1 MKVKTIFDL
10 SADEA
15 LDFLM
20 QNDRYVTTEMPEYLN
35 FDPVLA
41 FAREHIAD
49 TSIDKCLKDI
59 NPENMSDANYDI
71 MLNKDGRYAVR
82 VLSLSNPFLYYLLAR
97 EICTPE
103 HWAAILDDFKVFG
116 SAPHIQA
123 VGIPVIP
130 ADKENF
136 HKATTILNWWN
147 RFEQMA
153 VKLSLDYRYMFVTDI
168 TNCYGTIELQT
179 VEKALSRKG
188 TASEVDVKTDIVRI
202 LTMLRQ
208 GRNIGLPQGSTLY
221 DIVAEIV
228 LGYADMLLREALER
242 DGITEGYEILR
253 YRDDYKVFANDK
265 DLLERISYT
274 LQHVLEGLNL
284 RLNSAKTRI
293 SDSIITDSIKP
304 DKLAYIYN
312 TPIYNNKKQCDF
324 DGIQKQLLFIL
335 QFGRQY
341 PNCGQMRMLLSKLS
355 SWIEEYIENVA
366 KNRPKVISLEPKT
379 PEEKKEIEE
388 LFASLRKSNDNSNAE
403 SCEEKA
409 EAKPEVEAKPDE
421 EKSTEDKKQQERLGT
436 IIEDIMAM
444 SAIAA
449 QIAAENLNS
458 AHYALKVISQMLS
471 TISDEQV
478 ENGEQA
484 SKDEIVTKV
493 LNRLGSM
500 QNSDYLKIWLQ
511 NLAVKAEY
519 KGDYSFADEKG
530 NRLCH
535 LVSGSDAN
543 LWDNSFLV
551 PEYLEGFKASAVVD
565 ASVLHNDTPVM
576 QFKHRFSYDDSTPDE
591 EDDLAAAGADVDI
604 DEEKCRAEAEY
615 RAGAD
620 VDIDEEDY
628 LAAAGADDIDD
639 IDEEYYGGADD
650 VTKTA
655 PE

>member
-136 HKATTILNWWN
+136 HKATTILNWWS

-265 DLLERISYT
+265 DLLERISYK

-355 SWIEEYIENVA
+355 TWIEEYIENVA
-366 KNRPKVISLEPKT
+366 KNQ
-379 PEEKKEIEE
+379 
-388 LFASLRKSNDNSNAE
+388 KS
-403 SCEEKA
+403 K
-409 EAKPEVEAKPDE
+409 AKPEVEAKPDE

-519 KGDYSFADEKG
+519 KGDYSFADGKG
-530 NRLCH
+530 NGLCH
-535 LVSGSDAN
+535 LVCGADAN
-543 LWDNSFLV
+543 LWNNSFLA
-551 PEYLEGFKASAVVD
+551 PAYLEGFDATAVVD
-565 ASVLHNDTPVM
+565 DAVLHNDTPVM
-576 QFKHRFSYDDSTPDE
+576 QFKHRFSYDADAVDE
-591 EDDLAAAGADVDI
+591 
-604 DEEKCRAEAEY
+604 
-615 RAGAD
+615 
-620 VDIDEEDY
+620 
-628 LAAAGADDIDD
+628 IDD
-639 IDEEYYGGADD
+639 DKDNDKPY
-650 VTKTA
+650 VVMTF
-655 PE
+655 

>member
-103 HWAAILDDFKVFG
+103 HWAAILDDFKVVG

-253 YRDDYKVFANDK
+253 YRDDYKIFANDK
-265 DLLERISYT
+265 DLLERISYK

-355 SWIEEYIENVA
+355 TWIEEYIENVA
-366 KNRPKVISLEPKT
+366 KNRPKVISLELKT
-379 PEEKKEIEE
+379 PEEKKEVEE
-388 LFASLRKSNDNSNAE
+388 FFASLRKSNDNSKAE
-403 SCEEKA
+403 SCEEKSK
-409 EAKPEVEAKPDE
+409 AKPKVEAKPGE
-421 EKSTEDKKQQERLGT
+421 EDAEDKKTQKRLGT

-471 TISDEQV
+471 TISAEQV
-478 ENGEQA
+478 ENGKQA

-519 KGDYSFADEKG
+519 KGDYSFADGKG
-530 NRLCH
+530 NGLCH
-535 LVSGSDAN
+535 LVCGADAN
-543 LWDNSFLV
+543 LWSNSFLA
-551 PEYLEGFKASAVVD
+551 PAYLEGFDATAVVD
-565 ASVLHNDTPVM
+565 DAVLHNDIPVM
-576 QFKHRFSYDDSTPDE
+576 QFKHRFSYDADAVDE
-591 EDDLAAAGADVDI
+591 
-604 DEEKCRAEAEY
+604 
-615 RAGAD
+615 
-620 VDIDEEDY
+620 
-628 LAAAGADDIDD
+628 IDD
-639 IDEEYYGGADD
+639 DKDNDKPY
-650 VTKTA
+650 VVMTF
-655 PE
+655 

>member
-1 MKVKTIFDL
+1 MKVKTIFEL

-312 TPIYNNKKQCDF
+312 TPIYNNKKCCDF

-341 PNCGQMRMLLSKLS
+341 PNCGQLRMLLSKLS
-355 SWIEEYIENVA
+355 QWIEEYIENVA
-366 KNRPKVISLEPKT
+366 KNQ
-379 PEEKKEIEE
+379 
-388 LFASLRKSNDNSNAE
+388 KS
-403 SCEEKA
+403 K
-409 EAKPEVEAKPDE
+409 AKPKVEAKPGE
-421 EKSTEDKKQQERLGT
+421 EDAEDKKTQKRPGT
-436 IIEDIMAM
+436 IIEDIMVM

-458 AHYALKVISQMLS
+458 AHYALKIISQMLS
-471 TISDEQV
+471 TISAEQV
-478 ENGEQA
+478 ENGKQA

-519 KGDYSFADEKG
+519 KGDYSFADGKG
-530 NRLCH
+530 NGLCH
-535 LVSGSDAN
+535 LVCGADAN
-543 LWDNSFLV
+543 LWNNSFLA
-551 PEYLEGFKASAVVD
+551 PAYLEGFDATAVVD
-565 ASVLHNDTPVM
+565 DAVLHNDIPVM
-576 QFKHRFSYDDSTPDE
+576 QFKHRFCYDADAVDE
-591 EDDLAAAGADVDI
+591 I
-604 DEEKCRAEAEY
+604 DEDKDNDKPY
-615 RAGAD
+615 
-620 VDIDEEDY
+620 V
-628 LAAAGADDIDD
+628 
-639 IDEEYYGGADD
+639 
-650 VTKTA
+650 VMTF
-655 PE
+655 

>member
-1 MKVKTIFDL
+1 MNAKNAKKVIEL

-20 QNDRYVTTEMPEYLN
+20 QNDQYVTTEMPEYLN
-35 FDPVLA
+35 FDPVLT

-49 TSIDKCLKDI
+49 TPIDKCVKDVT
-59 NPENMSDANYDI
+59 PEDMAEANYDI

-116 SAPHIQA
+116 STPHIQA

-136 HKATTILNWWN
+136 HKATTILNWWD

-179 VEKALSRKG
+179 VEKALCRKG

-228 LGYADMLLREALER
+228 LGYADILLREALER

-253 YRDDYKVFANDK
+253 YRDDYKVFADNK
-265 DLLERISYT
+265 DLLERISYK

-293 SDSIITDSIKP
+293 SSSIITDSVKR

-312 TPIYNNKKQCDF
+312 TPIYNNKKRCDF

-341 PNCGQMRMLLSKLS
+341 PDCGQMRMLLSKLS
-355 SWIEEYIENVA
+355 TWLEEYIENVA
-366 KNRPKVISLEPKT
+366 KNQ
-379 PEEKKEIEE
+379 
-388 LFASLRKSNDNSNAE
+388 KS
-403 SCEEKA
+403 K
-409 EAKPEVEAKPDE
+409 AKPKVEAKPGE
-421 EKSTEDKKQQERLGT
+421 EDAEDKKTQERLGT

-511 NLAVKAEY
+511 NLAVKADY
-519 KGDYSFADEKG
+519 KGDYSFADGKG
-530 NRLCH
+530 NGLCH
-535 LVSGSDAN
+535 LVCGADAN
-543 LWDNSFLV
+543 LWNNSFLA
-551 PEYLEGFKASAVVD
+551 PAYLEGFDATAVVD
-565 ASVLHNDTPVM
+565 AAVLHNDTPVM
-576 QFKHRFSYDDSTPDE
+576 QFKHRSPYDDSTPDE
-591 EDDLAAAGADVDI
+591 EDDIAACADTPDEEDFTGGAEDI
-604 DEEKCRAEAEY
+604 DEDGPR
-615 RAGAD
+615 
-620 VDIDEEDY
+620 V
-628 LAAAGADDIDD
+628 
-639 IDEEYYGGADD
+639 
-650 VTKTA
+650 VMTF
-655 PE
+655 

>member
-1 MKVKTIFDL
+1 MKVKTIFEL

-242 DGITEGYEILR
+242 DGITESYEILR

-312 TPIYNNKKQCDF
+312 TPIYNKKKQCDF

-355 SWIEEYIENVA
+355 TWIEEYIENVA
-366 KNRPKVISLEPKT
+366 KNQ
-379 PEEKKEIEE
+379 
-388 LFASLRKSNDNSNAE
+388 KS
-403 SCEEKA
+403 K
-409 EAKPEVEAKPDE
+409 AKPKVEAKPGE
-421 EKSTEDKKQQERLGT
+421 EDAEDKKTQKRPGT

-519 KGDYSFADEKG
+519 KGDYSFADGKG
-530 NRLCH
+530 NGLCH
-535 LVSGSDAN
+535 LVCGADAN
-543 LWDNSFLV
+543 LWNNSFLA
-551 PEYLEGFKASAVVD
+551 PAYLEGFDATAVVD
-565 ASVLHNDTPVM
+565 DAVLHNDTPVM
-576 QFKHRFSYDDSTPDE
+576 QFKHRFSYDADAVDE
-591 EDDLAAAGADVDI
+591 
-604 DEEKCRAEAEY
+604 
-615 RAGAD
+615 
-620 VDIDEEDY
+620 
-628 LAAAGADDIDD
+628 IDD
-639 IDEEYYGGADD
+639 DKDNDKPY
-650 VTKTA
+650 VVMTF
-655 PE
+655 

>member
-1 MKVKTIFDL
+1 MNAKNAKKVIEL

-20 QNDRYVTTEMPEYLN
+20 QNDQYVTTEMPEYLD
-35 FDPVLA
+35 FDPVLT

-49 TSIDKCLKDI
+49 TPIDKCVKDVT
-59 NPENMSDANYDI
+59 PEDMAEANYDI
-71 MLNKDGRYAVR
+71 MLNKDGKYAVR
-82 VLSLSNPFLYYLLAR
+82 VLSLSNPFLYYMLAR

-116 SAPHIQA
+116 STPHIH
-123 VGIPVIP
+123 VVSIPVIQ
-130 ADKENF
+130 AENESF
-136 HKATTILNWWN
+136 HKATTILNWWDK
-147 RFEQMA
+147 FEQASIRM
-153 VKLSLDYRYMFVTDI
+153 SLDYRYMFATDI
-168 TNCYGTIELQT
+168 TNCYGCIELRT
-179 VEKALSRKG
+179 VEKALCRKG
-188 TASEVDVKTDIVRI
+188 TASEAEVKTDIVRI

-208 GRNIGLPQGSTLY
+208 GRNIGLPQGSALY
-221 DIVAEIV
+221 DIIAEIV
-228 LGYADMLLREALER
+228 LGYADMLLHEALVR
-242 DGITEGYEILR
+242 KGITEGYEILR
-253 YRDDYKVFANDK
+253 YRDDYRIFANNK
-265 DLLERISYT
+265 DLLENISYT

-284 RLNSAKTRI
+284 RLNSVKTRI

-312 TPIYNNKKQCDF
+312 TPIYNNKKRCDF

-355 SWIEEYIENVA
+355 AWLEEYIENVA
-366 KNRPKVISLEPKT
+366 KNQ
-379 PEEKKEIEE
+379 
-388 LFASLRKSNDNSNAE
+388 KS
-403 SCEEKA
+403 K
-409 EAKPEVEAKPDE
+409 AKPKVEAKPVE
-421 EKSTEDKKQQERLGT
+421 EDAEDKKTQKRPGT

-458 AHYALKVISQMLS
+458 ANYALKVISQMLS
-471 TISDEQV
+471 TISDKQV
-478 ENGEQA
+478 ANGEQA
-484 SKDEIVTKV
+484 PKDEIVTKV
-493 LNRLGSM
+493 LKRLGSM

-511 NLAVKAEY
+511 NLAVKADY
-519 KGDYSFADEKG
+519 KGDFSFADEKG
-530 NRLCH
+530 NGLCH
-535 LVSGSDAN
+535 LVCGSDAN
-543 LWDNSFLV
+543 LWDNRFLV
-551 PEYLEGFKASAVVD
+551 PEYLEGFSAAAVVD

-576 QFKHRFSYDDSTPDE
+576 QFKHRFCYDDSTPDE

>member
-1 MKVKTIFDL
+1 MKVKTIFEL

-20 QNDRYVTTEMPEYLN
+20 QNDQYVTTEMPEYLD
-35 FDPVLA
+35 FDPVLT

-49 TSIDKCLKDI
+49 TPIDKCVKDVT
-59 NPENMSDANYDI
+59 PEDMAEANYDI
-71 MLNKDGRYAVR
+71 MLNKDGKYAVR
-82 VLSLSNPFLYYLLAR
+82 VLSLSNPFLYYMLAR

-130 ADKENF
+130 ADNEDF
-136 HKATTILNWWN
+136 HKATTILNWWSG
-147 RFEQMA
+147 FEQMA
-153 VKLSLDYRYMFVTDI
+153 VKLSLDYRYMFATDI
-168 TNCYGTIELQT
+168 TNCYGSIELRT

-188 TASEVDVKTDIVRI
+188 TASEAEVKTDIVRI

-265 DLLERISYT
+265 DLLERISYK

-312 TPIYNNKKQCDF
+312 TPIYNNKKCCDF

-341 PNCGQMRMLLSKLS
+341 PDCGQMRMLLSKLS
-355 SWIEEYIENVA
+355 AWLEVYIE
-366 KNRPKVISLEPKT
+366 KMKRRS
-379 PEEKKEIEE
+379 
-388 LFASLRKSNDNSNAE
+388 
-403 SCEEKA
+403 KA
-409 EAKPEVEAKPDE
+409 DA
-421 EKSTEDKKQQERLGT
+421 EKSAEDKKQQERLDT

-444 SAIAA
+444 SAVAA

-458 AHYALKVISQMLS
+458 AHYALKVISQMVS

-519 KGDYSFADEKG
+519 KGDYSFADGKG
-530 NRLCH
+530 NGLCH
-535 LVSGSDAN
+535 LVCGADAN
-543 LWDNSFLV
+543 LWNNSFLA
-551 PEYLEGFKASAVVD
+551 PAYLEGFDATAIVD
-565 ASVLHNDTPVM
+565 AAVLHNDTPVM
-576 QFKHRFSYDDSTPDE
+576 QFKHRSPYDDSTPDE
-591 EDDLAAAGADVDI
+591 EDDIAACADTPDEEDFTGGAEDI
-604 DEEKCRAEAEY
+604 DEDGPR
-615 RAGAD
+615 
-620 VDIDEEDY
+620 V
-628 LAAAGADDIDD
+628 
-639 IDEEYYGGADD
+639 
-650 VTKTA
+650 VMTF
-655 PE
+655 

>member
-59 NPENMSDANYDI
+59 NPEIMSDANYDI

-103 HWAAILDDFKVFG
+103 HWAAILDDLKVFG

-355 SWIEEYIENVA
+355 TWIEEYIENVA
-366 KNRPKVISLEPKT
+366 KNQ
-379 PEEKKEIEE
+379 
-388 LFASLRKSNDNSNAE
+388 KS
-403 SCEEKA
+403 K
-409 EAKPEVEAKPDE
+409 AKPKVEAKPGKEDA
-421 EKSTEDKKQQERLGT
+421 EDKKTQKRPGT

-519 KGDYSFADEKG
+519 KGDYSFADGKG
-530 NRLCH
+530 NGLCH
-535 LVSGSDAN
+535 LVCGADAN
-543 LWDNSFLV
+543 LWNNSFLA
-551 PEYLEGFKASAVVD
+551 PAYLEGFDATAVVD
-565 ASVLHNDTPVM
+565 DAVLHNDTPVM
-576 QFKHRFSYDDSTPDE
+576 QFKHRFSYDADAVDE
-591 EDDLAAAGADVDI
+591 
-604 DEEKCRAEAEY
+604 
-615 RAGAD
+615 
-620 VDIDEEDY
+620 
-628 LAAAGADDIDD
+628 IDD
-639 IDEEYYGGADD
+639 DKDNDKPY
-650 VTKTA
+650 VVMTF
-655 PE
+655 

>member
-366 KNRPKVISLEPKT
+366 KNQ
-379 PEEKKEIEE
+379 
-388 LFASLRKSNDNSNAE
+388 KS
-403 SCEEKA
+403 K
-409 EAKPEVEAKPDE
+409 AKPKVEAKPGE
-421 EKSTEDKKQQERLGT
+421 EDAEDKKTQKRPGT

-478 ENGEQA
+478 ANGEQA

-493 LNRLGSM
+493 LRRLSSM
-500 QNSDYLKIWLQ
+500 ENSDYLKIWLQ

-519 KGDYSFADEKG
+519 KGDFSFADEKG
-530 NRLCH
+530 NGLCH
-535 LVSGSDAN
+535 LVCGSDAN
-543 LWDNSFLV
+543 LWNNSFLE
-551 PEYLEGFKASAVVD
+551 PEYLEGFSAAAVVD
-565 ASVLHNDTPVM
+565 ASVLHNDAPVM
-576 QFKHRFSYDDSTPDE
+576 QFKHRFSYDADTPDE
-591 EDDLAAAGADVDI
+591 EYDIAACADTP

>member
-59 NPENMSDANYDI
+59 NPENISDANYDI

-136 HKATTILNWWN
+136 HKATTILNWWS

-242 DGITEGYEILR
+242 DDITEGYEILR
-253 YRDDYKVFANDK
+253 YRDDYKIFANDK
-265 DLLERISYT
+265 DLLERISYK

-355 SWIEEYIENVA
+355 TWIEEYIENVA

-388 LFASLRKSNDNSNAE
+388 LFASLGKSNDNSNAE
-403 SCEEKA
+403 ACEEKA
-409 EAKPEVEAKPDE
+409 EAKPKVEAKPGE
-421 EKSTEDKKQQERLGT
+421 EDAEDKKTQKRLGT

-458 AHYALKVISQMLS
+458 AHYALKIISQMLS
-471 TISDEQV
+471 TISTEQV
-478 ENGEQA
+478 ENGKQA

-519 KGDYSFADEKG
+519 KGDYSFADGKG
-530 NRLCH
+530 NGLCH
-535 LVSGSDAN
+535 LVCGADAN
-543 LWDNSFLV
+543 LWNNSFLA
-551 PEYLEGFKASAVVD
+551 PAYLEGFDATAVVD
-565 ASVLHNDTPVM
+565 AAVLHNDTHVM
-576 QFKHRFSYDDSTPDE
+576 QFKHRFSYDADAVDE
-591 EDDLAAAGADVDI
+591 
-604 DEEKCRAEAEY
+604 
-615 RAGAD
+615 
-620 VDIDEEDY
+620 
-628 LAAAGADDIDD
+628 IDD
-639 IDEEYYGGADD
+639 DKDNDKPY
-650 VTKTA
+650 VVMTF
-655 PE
+655 

>member
-153 VKLSLDYRYMFVTDI
+153 VKLSLDYRYMFATDI

-188 TASEVDVKTDIVRI
+188 TASEVDVKTDIMRI

-228 LGYADMLLREALER
+228 LGYADMLLHEELER

-253 YRDDYKVFANDK
+253 YRDDYKVFADNK
-265 DLLERISYT
+265 DLLERISYK

-312 TPIYNNKKQCDF
+312 TPVYNNKKCCDF

-341 PNCGQMRMLLSKLS
+341 PDCGQMRMLLSKLS
-355 SWIEEYIENVA
+355 TWLEEYIENVA
-366 KNRPKVISLEPKT
+366 KNRPEVISLEPKT

-388 LFASLRKSNDNSNAE
+388 LFASLGKSNDNSNAK

-421 EKSTEDKKQQERLGT
+421 EKSTEDKKRQARHGT
-436 IIEDIMAM
+436 IREDIMAM

-449 QIAAENLNS
+449 QIAAENLTG

-478 ENGEQA
+478 EKGEQA

-576 QFKHRFSYDDSTPDE
+576 QFKHRFSYDADAVDE
-591 EDDLAAAGADVDI
+591 
-604 DEEKCRAEAEY
+604 
-615 RAGAD
+615 
-620 VDIDEEDY
+620 
-628 LAAAGADDIDD
+628 IDD
-639 IDEEYYGGADD
+639 DKDNDKPY
-650 VTKTA
+650 VVMTF
-655 PE
+655 

>member
-1 MKVKTIFDL
+1 MNDKKTKTIFEL

-20 QNDRYVTTEMPEYLN
+20 QNDQYVTTEMPEYLD
-35 FDPVLA
+35 FDPVLT

-49 TSIDKCLKDI
+49 TPIDKCVKDVT
-59 NPENMSDANYDI
+59 PEDMAEANYDI
-71 MLNKDGRYAVR
+71 MLNKDGKYAVR

-116 SAPHIQA
+116 STPHIH
-123 VGIPVIP
+123 VVSIPVIQ
-130 ADKENF
+130 AENESF
-136 HKATTILNWWN
+136 HKATTILNWWDK
-147 RFEQMA
+147 FEQASIRM
-153 VKLSLDYRYMFVTDI
+153 SLDYRYMFATDI
-168 TNCYGTIELQT
+168 TNCYGCIELRT
-179 VEKALSRKG
+179 VEKALCRKG
-188 TASEVDVKTDIVRI
+188 TASEAEVKTDIVRI

-221 DIVAEIV
+221 DIIAEIV
-228 LGYADMLLREALER
+228 LGYADMLLHEALVR
-242 DGITEGYEILR
+242 KGITEGYEILR
-253 YRDDYKVFANDK
+253 YRDDYRIFANNK
-265 DLLERISYT
+265 DLLENISYT
-274 LQHVLEGLNL
+274 LQHVLESLNL

-293 SDSIITDSIKP
+293 SSSIITDSVKR

-312 TPIYNNKKQCDF
+312 TPIYNNKKCCDF

-355 SWIEEYIENVA
+355 TWLEKHIE
-366 KNRPKVISLEPKT
+366 KMKRRS
-379 PEEKKEIEE
+379 
-388 LFASLRKSNDNSNAE
+388 
-403 SCEEKA
+403 KA
-409 EAKPEVEAKPDE
+409 DA
-421 EKSTEDKKQQERLGT
+421 EKSAEDKKQQERLGT

-493 LNRLGSM
+493 LNSLGSM

-519 KGDYSFADEKG
+519 KGDYSFADGKG
-530 NRLCH
+530 NGLCH
-535 LVSGSDAN
+535 LVCGADAN
-543 LWDNSFLV
+543 LWNNSFLA
-551 PEYLEGFKASAVVD
+551 PAYLEGFKASAVVD

-576 QFKHRFSYDDSTPDE
+576 QFKHRFSYDADADAVDE
-591 EDDLAAAGADVDI
+591 
-604 DEEKCRAEAEY
+604 
-615 RAGAD
+615 
-620 VDIDEEDY
+620 
-628 LAAAGADDIDD
+628 IDD
-639 IDEEYYGGADD
+639 DKDNDKPY
-650 VTKTA
+650 VVMTF
-655 PE
+655 

>member
-1 MKVKTIFDL
+1 MKVKTIFEL

-20 QNDRYVTTEMPEYLN
+20 QNDQYVTTEMPEYLD
-35 FDPVLA
+35 FDPVLT

-49 TSIDKCLKDI
+49 TPIDKCVKDVT
-59 NPENMSDANYDI
+59 PEDMAEANYDI

-341 PNCGQMRMLLSKLS
+341 PDCGQMRMLLSKLS
-355 SWIEEYIENVA
+355 AWLEEYIENVA
-366 KNRPKVISLEPKT
+366 KNQKSKAKPKV
-379 PEEKKEIEE
+379 
-388 LFASLRKSNDNSNAE
+388 
-403 SCEEKA
+403 

-511 NLAVKAEY
+511 NLAVKADY
-519 KGDYSFADEKG
+519 KGDFSFADEKG
-530 NRLCH
+530 NGLCH
-535 LVSGSDAN
+535 LVCGSDAN
-543 LWDNSFLV
+543 LWDNRFLV
-551 PEYLEGFKASAVVD
+551 PEYLEGFSAAAVVD

-591 EDDLAAAGADVDI
+591 EDDLAAAGAD
-604 DEEKCRAEAEY
+604 
-615 RAGAD
+615 
-620 VDIDEEDY
+620 
-628 LAAAGADDIDD
+628 DIDD

>member
-10 SADEA
+10 SADEV

-253 YRDDYKVFANDK
+253 YRDDYKIFANDK
-265 DLLERISYT
+265 DLLERISYK

-355 SWIEEYIENVA
+355 AWIEKHIEKVA
-366 KNRPKVISLEPKT
+366 KNRPEIVSKPLT
-379 PEEKKEIEE
+379 PEEEKE
-388 LFASLRKSNDNSNAE
+388 FFDSLEKSGWNFDAVIPEHKSE
-403 SCEEKA
+403 T
-409 EAKPEVEAKPDE
+409 KPEVEAKADE
-421 EKSTEDKKQQERLGT
+421 EMSAEDKKKKERLGT

-478 ENGEQA
+478 ANGEQA

-493 LNRLGSM
+493 LRRLSSM
-500 QNSDYLKIWLQ
+500 ENSDYLKIWLQ

-519 KGDYSFADEKG
+519 KGDFSFADEKG
-530 NRLCH
+530 NGLCH
-535 LVSGSDAN
+535 LVCGSDAN
-543 LWDNSFLV
+543 LWNNSFLE
-551 PEYLEGFKASAVVD
+551 PEYLEGFSAAAVVD
-565 ASVLHNDTPVM
+565 ASVLHNDAPVM
-576 QFKHRFSYDDSTPDE
+576 QFKHRFSYDADTPDE
-591 EDDLAAAGADVDI
+591 EYDIAACADTP

>member
-103 HWAAILDDFKVFG
+103 HWAAILDDFKVVG

-253 YRDDYKVFANDK
+253 YRDDYKIFANDK
-265 DLLERISYT
+265 DLLERISYK

-355 SWIEEYIENVA
+355 TWIEEYIENVA
-366 KNRPKVISLEPKT
+366 KNQ
-379 PEEKKEIEE
+379 
-388 LFASLRKSNDNSNAE
+388 KS
-403 SCEEKA
+403 K
-409 EAKPEVEAKPDE
+409 AKPKVEAKPGE
-421 EKSTEDKKQQERLGT
+421 EDAEDKKTQKRPGT

-519 KGDYSFADEKG
+519 KGDYSFADGKG
-530 NRLCH
+530 NGLCH
-535 LVSGSDAN
+535 LVCGADAN
-543 LWDNSFLV
+543 LWNNSFLA
-551 PEYLEGFKASAVVD
+551 PAYLEGFDATAVVD
-565 ASVLHNDTPVM
+565 DAVLHNDTPVM
-576 QFKHRFSYDDSTPDE
+576 QFKHRFSYDADAVDE
-591 EDDLAAAGADVDI
+591 
-604 DEEKCRAEAEY
+604 
-615 RAGAD
+615 
-620 VDIDEEDY
+620 
-628 LAAAGADDIDD
+628 IDD
-639 IDEEYYGGADD
+639 DKDNDKPY
-650 VTKTA
+650 VVMTF
-655 PE
+655 

>member
-136 HKATTILNWWN
+136 HKATTILNWWS

-519 KGDYSFADEKG
+519 KGDYSFADGKG
-530 NRLCH
+530 NGLCH
-535 LVSGSDAN
+535 LVCGADAN
-543 LWDNSFLV
+543 LWNNSFLT
-551 PEYLEGFKASAVVD
+551 PAYLEGFDATAVVD
-565 ASVLHNDTPVM
+565 DAVLHNDTPVM
-576 QFKHRFSYDDSTPDE
+576 QFKHRFSYDADAVDE
-591 EDDLAAAGADVDI
+591 I
-604 DEEKCRAEAEY
+604 DEEY
-615 RAGAD
+615 YG
-620 VDIDEEDY
+620 
-628 LAAAGADDIDD
+628 GADDIDD
-639 IDEEYYGGADD
+639 IDEEYCGGADD
-650 VTKTA
+650 IDEDA

>member
-1 MKVKTIFDL
+1 MKVKTIFEL

-20 QNDRYVTTEMPEYLN
+20 QNDQYVTTEMPEYLD
-35 FDPVLA
+35 FDPVLT

-49 TSIDKCLKDI
+49 TPIDKCVKDVT
-59 NPENMSDANYDI
+59 PEDMAEANYDI

-82 VLSLSNPFLYYLLAR
+82 VLSLSNPFLYYMLAR

-130 ADKENF
+130 ADKEDF
-136 HKATTILNWWN
+136 HKATTILNWWD

-188 TASEVDVKTDIVRI
+188 TASEAEVKTDIVRI

-265 DLLERISYT
+265 DLLERISYK

-355 SWIEEYIENVA
+355 TWIEEYIKNVA
-366 KNRPKVISLEPKT
+366 KNQ
-379 PEEKKEIEE
+379 
-388 LFASLRKSNDNSNAE
+388 KS
-403 SCEEKA
+403 K
-409 EAKPEVEAKPDE
+409 AKPKVEAKPGE
-421 EKSTEDKKQQERLGT
+421 EDAEDKKTQERLGT

-511 NLAVKAEY
+511 NLAVKADY
-519 KGDYSFADEKG
+519 KGDYSFADGKG
-530 NRLCH
+530 NGLCH
-535 LVSGSDAN
+535 LVCGADAN
-543 LWDNSFLV
+543 LWNNSFLA
-551 PEYLEGFKASAVVD
+551 PAYLEGFDATAVVD
-565 ASVLHNDTPVM
+565 DAVLHNDTPVM
-576 QFKHRFSYDDSTPDE
+576 QFKHRSPYDDSTPDE
-591 EDDLAAAGADVDI
+591 EDDIAACADTPDEEDGIATCADTPDEEDDIAAYADTPDEEDFTGGAEDI
-604 DEEKCRAEAEY
+604 DE
-615 RAGAD
+615 
-620 VDIDEEDY
+620 
-628 LAAAGADDIDD
+628 DDPRVIM
-639 IDEEYYGGADD
+639 
-650 VTKTA
+650 TF
-655 PE
+655 

>member
-136 HKATTILNWWN
+136 HKATTILNWWS

-153 VKLSLDYRYMFVTDI
+153 VKLSLDYRYMFITDI

-188 TASEVDVKTDIVRI
+188 TASKVDVKTDIVRI

-242 DGITEGYEILR
+242 DGITEGYEIMR
-253 YRDDYKVFANDK
+253 YRDDYKVFADDK
-265 DLLERISYT
+265 DLLERISYK

-312 TPIYNNKKQCDF
+312 TPIYNNKKCCDF

-355 SWIEEYIENVA
+355 TWIEEYIENVA
-366 KNRPKVISLEPKT
+366 KNQ
-379 PEEKKEIEE
+379 
-388 LFASLRKSNDNSNAE
+388 KS
-403 SCEEKA
+403 K
-409 EAKPEVEAKPDE
+409 AKPGE
-421 EKSTEDKKQQERLGT
+421 EDAEDKKTQERLGT

-458 AHYALKVISQMLS
+458 AHYALKIISQMLS
-471 TISDEQV
+471 TISAEQV
-478 ENGEQA
+478 ENGKQA

-519 KGDYSFADEKG
+519 KGDYSFADGKG
-530 NRLCH
+530 NGLCH
-535 LVSGSDAN
+535 LVCGADAN
-543 LWDNSFLV
+543 LWNNSFLA
-551 PEYLEGFKASAVVD
+551 PAYLEGFDATAVVD
-565 ASVLHNDTPVM
+565 DAVLHNDTTVM
-576 QFKHRFSYDDSTPDE
+576 QFKHRFSYNADAVDE
-591 EDDLAAAGADVDI
+591 I
-604 DEEKCRAEAEY
+604 DEDKDNDKPY
-615 RAGAD
+615 
-620 VDIDEEDY
+620 V
-628 LAAAGADDIDD
+628 
-639 IDEEYYGGADD
+639 
-650 VTKTA
+650 VMTF
-655 PE
+655 

>member
-228 LGYADMLLREALER
+228 LGYADMLLHEALER

-265 DLLERISYT
+265 DLLERISYK

-341 PNCGQMRMLLSKLS
+341 PDCGQMRMLLSKLS
-355 SWIEEYIENVA
+355 TWIEEYIENVA
-366 KNRPKVISLEPKT
+366 KNQ
-379 PEEKKEIEE
+379 
-388 LFASLRKSNDNSNAE
+388 KS
-403 SCEEKA
+403 K
-409 EAKPEVEAKPDE
+409 AKPKVEAKPGE
-421 EKSTEDKKQQERLGT
+421 EDAEDKKTQKRPGT

-519 KGDYSFADEKG
+519 KGDYSFADGKG
-530 NRLCH
+530 NGLCH
-535 LVSGSDAN
+535 LVCGADAN
-543 LWDNSFLV
+543 LWNNSFLA
-551 PEYLEGFKASAVVD
+551 PAYLEGFDATAVVD
-565 ASVLHNDTPVM
+565 DAVLHNDTPVM
-576 QFKHRFSYDDSTPDE
+576 QFKHRFSYDADAVDE
-591 EDDLAAAGADVDI
+591 
-604 DEEKCRAEAEY
+604 
-615 RAGAD
+615 
-620 VDIDEEDY
+620 
-628 LAAAGADDIDD
+628 IDD
-639 IDEEYYGGADD
+639 DKDNDKPY
-650 VTKTA
+650 VVMTF
-655 PE
+655 

>member
-1 MKVKTIFDL
+1 MKVKTIFEL

-20 QNDRYVTTEMPEYLN
+20 QNDQYVTTEMPEYLD
-35 FDPVLA
+35 FDPVLT

-49 TSIDKCLKDI
+49 TPIDKCVKDVT
-59 NPENMSDANYDI
+59 PEDMAEANYDI
-71 MLNKDGRYAVR
+71 MLNKDGKYAVR

-130 ADKENF
+130 ADKEDF
-136 HKATTILNWWN
+136 HKATTILNWWD

-179 VEKALSRKG
+179 VEKALCRKG

-228 LGYADMLLREALER
+228 LGYADMLLREALDR

-265 DLLERISYT
+265 DLLERISYK

-312 TPIYNNKKQCDF
+312 TPIYNNKKCCDF

-341 PNCGQMRMLLSKLS
+341 PDCGRIRTLLSDLS
-355 SWIEEYIENVA
+355 KWLEKHIE
-366 KNRPKVISLEPKT
+366 KMKRRS
-379 PEEKKEIEE
+379 
-388 LFASLRKSNDNSNAE
+388 
-403 SCEEKA
+403 KA
-409 EAKPEVEAKPDE
+409 DA
-421 EKSTEDKKQQERLGT
+421 EKSAEDKKQQERLGT

-519 KGDYSFADEKG
+519 KGDYSFADGKG
-530 NRLCH
+530 NGLCH
-535 LVSGSDAN
+535 LVCGADAN
-543 LWDNSFLV
+543 LWNNSFLA
-551 PEYLEGFKASAVVD
+551 PAYLEGFDATAVVD
-565 ASVLHNDTPVM
+565 DAVLHNDTPVM
-576 QFKHRFSYDDSTPDE
+576 QFKHRFSYDADAVDE
-591 EDDLAAAGADVDI
+591 I
-604 DEEKCRAEAEY
+604 DEEYC
-615 RAGAD
+615 G
-620 VDIDEEDY
+620 
-628 LAAAGADDIDD
+628 GADDID
-639 IDEEYYGGADD
+639 EMYYGGADD
-650 VTKTA
+650 IDEDA

>member
-20 QNDRYVTTEMPEYLN
+20 QNDQYVTTEMPEYLDFN
-35 FDPVLA
+35 PVLA

-49 TSIDKCLKDI
+49 TPIDKCVKDVT
-59 NPENMSDANYDI
+59 PEDMAEANYDI
-71 MLNKDGRYAVR
+71 MLNKDGKYAVR

-103 HWAAILDDFKVFG
+103 HWAAIHDDFKVFG

-130 ADKENF
+130 ADKEDF
-136 HKATTILNWWN
+136 HKATTILNWWS

-168 TNCYGTIELQT
+168 TNCYGSIELRT
-179 VEKALSRKG
+179 VEKALCRKG
-188 TASEVDVKTDIVRI
+188 TASEVEVKTDVVRI

-221 DIVAEIV
+221 DIIAEIV
-228 LGYADMLLREALER
+228 LGYADMLLREELER
-242 DGITEGYEILR
+242 KGITEGYEILR
-253 YRDDYKVFANDK
+253 YRDDYRIFANNK
-265 DLLERISYT
+265 DLLENISYT
-274 LQHVLEGLNL
+274 LQHVLESLNL

-293 SDSIITDSIKP
+293 SSSIITDSVKR

-312 TPIYNNKKQCDF
+312 TPIYNNKKRCDF

-341 PNCGQMRMLLSKLS
+341 PDCGRIRTLLSDLS
-355 SWIEEYIENVA
+355 KWLEKHIEKVA
-366 KNRPKVISLEPKT
+366 KNRPEVVSRPITK
-379 PEEKKEIEE
+379 EELEE
-388 LFASLRKSNDNSNAE
+388 LFAELGKSNGNSSAE
-403 SCEEKA
+403 SSVQKA
-409 EAKPEVEAKPDE
+409 EAKPAEAKDA
-421 EKSTEDKKQQERLGT
+421 EDKKRQARHGT
-436 IIEDIMAM
+436 IREDIMAM

-519 KGDYSFADEKG
+519 KGDYSFADGKG
-530 NRLCH
+530 NGLCH
-535 LVSGSDAN
+535 LVCGADAN
-543 LWDNSFLV
+543 LWNNSFLA
-551 PEYLEGFKASAVVD
+551 PAYLEGFKASAVVD

-576 QFKHRFSYDDSTPDE
+576 QFKHRFSYDADAVDE
-591 EDDLAAAGADVDI
+591 
-604 DEEKCRAEAEY
+604 
-615 RAGAD
+615 
-620 VDIDEEDY
+620 
-628 LAAAGADDIDD
+628 IDD
-639 IDEEYYGGADD
+639 DKDNDKPY
-650 VTKTA
+650 VVMTF
-655 PE
+655 

>member
-136 HKATTILNWWN
+136 HKATTILNWWS

-179 VEKALSRKG
+179 VEKALSRNG
-188 TASEVDVKTDIVRI
+188 TASEADVKTDIVRI

-312 TPIYNNKKQCDF
+312 TPIYNNKKCCDF

-355 SWIEEYIENVA
+355 TWIEEYIENVA
-366 KNRPKVISLEPKT
+366 KNQ
-379 PEEKKEIEE
+379 
-388 LFASLRKSNDNSNAE
+388 KS
-403 SCEEKA
+403 K
-409 EAKPEVEAKPDE
+409 AKPKVEAKPGE
-421 EKSTEDKKQQERLGT
+421 EDAEDKKTQKRPGT

-519 KGDYSFADEKG
+519 KGDYSFADGKG
-530 NRLCH
+530 NGLCH
-535 LVSGSDAN
+535 LVCGADAN
-543 LWDNSFLV
+543 LWSNSFLA
-551 PEYLEGFKASAVVD
+551 PAYLEGFDATAVVD
-565 ASVLHNDTPVM
+565 DAVLHNDIPVM
-576 QFKHRFSYDDSTPDE
+576 QFKHRFSYDADAVDE
-591 EDDLAAAGADVDI
+591 I
-604 DEEKCRAEAEY
+604 DEDKDNDKPY
-615 RAGAD
+615 
-620 VDIDEEDY
+620 V
-628 LAAAGADDIDD
+628 
-639 IDEEYYGGADD
+639 
-650 VTKTA
+650 VMTF
-655 PE
+655 

>member
-1 MKVKTIFDL
+1 MNAKNAKKVIEL

-20 QNDRYVTTEMPEYLN
+20 QNDQYVTTEMPEYLN
-35 FDPVLA
+35 FDPVLT

-49 TSIDKCLKDI
+49 TPIDKCVKDVT
-59 NPENMSDANYDI
+59 PEDMAEANYDI

-116 SAPHIQA
+116 STPHIQA

-130 ADKENF
+130 ADKEDF

-153 VKLSLDYRYMFVTDI
+153 VKLSLDYRYMFATDI

-253 YRDDYKVFANDK
+253 YRDDYRIFANNK
-265 DLLERISYT
+265 DLLENISYT
-274 LQHVLEGLNL
+274 LQHVLESLNL

-312 TPIYNNKKQCDF
+312 TPIYNNKKCCDF

-341 PNCGQMRMLLSKLS
+341 PDCGQMRMLLSKLS
-355 SWIEEYIENVA
+355 TWLEEYIE
-366 KNRPKVISLEPKT
+366 KMKRRS
-379 PEEKKEIEE
+379 
-388 LFASLRKSNDNSNAE
+388 
-403 SCEEKA
+403 KA
-409 EAKPEVEAKPDE
+409 DA
-421 EKSTEDKKQQERLGT
+421 EKSAEDKKQQERLGT

-519 KGDYSFADEKG
+519 KGDYSFADGKG
-530 NRLCH
+530 NGLCH
-535 LVSGSDAN
+535 LVCGADAN
-543 LWDNSFLV
+543 LWNNSFLA
-551 PEYLEGFKASAVVD
+551 PAYLEGFDATAIVD
-565 ASVLHNDTPVM
+565 AAVLHNDTPVM
-576 QFKHRFSYDDSTPDE
+576 QFKHRSPYDDSTPDE
-591 EDDLAAAGADVDI
+591 EDDIAACADTPDEEDFTGGAEDI
-604 DEEKCRAEAEY
+604 DEDGPR
-615 RAGAD
+615 
-620 VDIDEEDY
+620 V
-628 LAAAGADDIDD
+628 
-639 IDEEYYGGADD
+639 
-650 VTKTA
+650 VMTF
-655 PE
+655 

>member
-1 MKVKTIFDL
+1 MKVKTIFEL

-49 TSIDKCLKDI
+49 TSIDKCMKDI

-116 SAPHIQA
+116 STPHIH
-123 VGIPVIP
+123 VVSIPVIQ
-130 ADKENF
+130 AENESF
-136 HKATTILNWWN
+136 HKATTILNWWDK
-147 RFEQMA
+147 FEQASIRM
-153 VKLSLDYRYMFVTDI
+153 SLDYRYMFATDI
-168 TNCYGTIELQT
+168 TNCYGCIELRT
-179 VEKALSRKG
+179 VEKALCRKG
-188 TASEVDVKTDIVRI
+188 TASEAEVKTDIVRI

-228 LGYADMLLREALER
+228 LGYADMLLHEALVR
-242 DGITEGYEILR
+242 KGITEGYEILR
-253 YRDDYKVFANDK
+253 YRDDYRIFANNK
-265 DLLERISYT
+265 DLLENISYT
-274 LQHVLEGLNL
+274 LQHVLESLNL

-293 SDSIITDSIKP
+293 SSSIITDSVKR

-312 TPIYNNKKQCDF
+312 TPIYNNKKRCDF
-324 DGIQKQLLFIL
+324 NGIQKQLLFIL

-341 PNCGQMRMLLSKLS
+341 PDCGQMRMLLSKLS
-355 SWIEEYIENVA
+355 AWLEKHIEKMKRRSKA
-366 KNRPKVISLEPKT
+366 DA
-379 PEEKKEIEE
+379 EK
-388 LFASLRKSNDNSNAE
+388 SD
-403 SCEEKA
+403 
-409 EAKPEVEAKPDE
+409 EAKE
-421 EKSTEDKKQQERLGT
+421 EQERPGT
-436 IIEDIMAM
+436 IKEDIMAM

-449 QIAAENLNS
+449 QIAAENLTG

-471 TISDEQV
+471 TISDKQV
-478 ENGEQA
+478 ADGEQA

-519 KGDYSFADEKG
+519 KGDYSFADGKG
-530 NRLCH
+530 NGLCH
-535 LVSGSDAN
+535 LVCGADAN
-543 LWDNSFLV
+543 LWNNSFLA
-551 PEYLEGFKASAVVD
+551 PAYLEGFKASAVVD

-576 QFKHRFSYDDSTPDE
+576 QFKHRFSYDADAVDE
-591 EDDLAAAGADVDI
+591 
-604 DEEKCRAEAEY
+604 
-615 RAGAD
+615 
-620 VDIDEEDY
+620 
-628 LAAAGADDIDD
+628 IDD
-639 IDEEYYGGADD
+639 DKDNDKPY
-650 VTKTA
+650 VVMTF
-655 PE
+655 

>member
-421 EKSTEDKKQQERLGT
+421 EKSTEDKKQQEHLGT

-530 NRLCH
+530 NCLCH

>member
-1 MKVKTIFDL
+1 MNAKNAKKVIEL

-20 QNDRYVTTEMPEYLN
+20 QNDQYVTTEMPEYLN
-35 FDPVLA
+35 FDPVLT

-49 TSIDKCLKDI
+49 TPIDKCVKDVT
-59 NPENMSDANYDI
+59 PEDMAEANYDI
-71 MLNKDGRYAVR
+71 MLNKDGKYAVR
-82 VLSLSNPFLYYLLAR
+82 VLSLSNPFLYYMLAR

-130 ADKENF
+130 ADKEDF
-136 HKATTILNWWN
+136 HKATTILNWWD

-179 VEKALSRKG
+179 VEKALCRKG
-188 TASEVDVKTDIVRI
+188 TSSEVDVKTDIVRI

-208 GRNIGLPQGSTLY
+208 GRNIGLPQGSALY
-221 DIVAEIV
+221 DIIAEIV

-253 YRDDYKVFANDK
+253 YRDDYRIFANNK
-265 DLLERISYT
+265 DLLENISYT
-274 LQHVLEGLNL
+274 LQHVLESLNL

-312 TPIYNNKKQCDF
+312 TPIYNNKKCCDF

-341 PNCGQMRMLLSKLS
+341 PDCGQMRMLLSKLS
-355 SWIEEYIENVA
+355 TWLEEYIENVA
-366 KNRPKVISLEPKT
+366 KNQ
-379 PEEKKEIEE
+379 
-388 LFASLRKSNDNSNAE
+388 KS
-403 SCEEKA
+403 K
-409 EAKPEVEAKPDE
+409 AKPKVEAKPGE
-421 EKSTEDKKQQERLGT
+421 EDAEDKKTQERLGT

-449 QIAAENLNS
+449 QIAAENLTG

-519 KGDYSFADEKG
+519 KGDYSFADGKG
-530 NRLCH
+530 NGLCH
-535 LVSGSDAN
+535 LVCGADAN
-543 LWDNSFLV
+543 LWNNSFLA
-551 PEYLEGFKASAVVD
+551 PAYLEGFDATAVVD
-565 ASVLHNDTPVM
+565 DAVLHNDTPVM
-576 QFKHRFSYDDSTPDE
+576 QFKHRFSYDADAVDE
-591 EDDLAAAGADVDI
+591 I
-604 DEEKCRAEAEY
+604 DEEYC
-615 RAGAD
+615 G
-620 VDIDEEDY
+620 
-628 LAAAGADDIDD
+628 GADDID
-639 IDEEYYGGADD
+639 EMYYGGADD
-650 VTKTA
+650 IDEDA

>member
-1 MKVKTIFDL
+1 MKVRTIFEL
-10 SADEA
+10 STDEA

-20 QNDRYVTTEMPEYLN
+20 QNDQYVTTEMPEYLD
-35 FDPVLA
+35 FDPVLT

-49 TSIDKCLKDI
+49 TPIDKCVK
-59 NPENMSDANYDI
+59 NVTPEDMAEANYDI

-82 VLSLSNPFLYYLLAR
+82 VLSLSNPFLYYMLAR

-130 ADKENF
+130 ADKEDF
-136 HKATTILNWWN
+136 HKATTILNWWD

-153 VKLSLDYRYMFVTDI
+153 VKLSLDYRYMFATDI

-253 YRDDYKVFANDK
+253 YRDDYRIFANNK
-265 DLLERISYT
+265 DLLENISYT
-274 LQHVLEGLNL
+274 LQHVLESLNL

-312 TPIYNNKKQCDF
+312 TPIYNNKKCCDF

-341 PNCGQMRMLLSKLS
+341 PDCGQMRMLLSKLS
-355 SWIEEYIENVA
+355 AWLEEYIENVA
-366 KNRPKVISLEPKT
+366 KNRP
-379 PEEKKEIEE
+379 
-388 LFASLRKSNDNSNAE
+388 
-403 SCEEKA
+403 
-409 EAKPEVEAKPDE
+409 
-421 EKSTEDKKQQERLGT
+421 
-436 IIEDIMAM
+436 
-444 SAIAA
+444 
-449 QIAAENLNS
+449 
-458 AHYALKVISQMLS
+458 
-471 TISDEQV
+471 
-478 ENGEQA
+478 
-484 SKDEIVTKV
+484 
-493 LNRLGSM
+493 
-500 QNSDYLKIWLQ
+500 
-511 NLAVKAEY
+511 
-519 KGDYSFADEKG
+519 
-530 NRLCH
+530 
-535 LVSGSDAN
+535 
-543 LWDNSFLV
+543 
-551 PEYLEGFKASAVVD
+551 
-565 ASVLHNDTPVM
+565 
-576 QFKHRFSYDDSTPDE
+576 
-591 EDDLAAAGADVDI
+591 
-604 DEEKCRAEAEY
+604 
-615 RAGAD
+615 
-620 VDIDEEDY
+620 
-628 LAAAGADDIDD
+628 
-639 IDEEYYGGADD
+639 
-650 VTKTA
+650 
-655 PE
+655 

>member
-10 SADEA
+10 SADEV

-49 TSIDKCLKDI
+49 TSIDKCLKGI

-103 HWAAILDDFKVFG
+103 HWAAIFDDFKLFG

-130 ADKENF
+130 ADKEDF
-136 HKATTILNWWN
+136 HKATTILNWWS

-265 DLLERISYT
+265 DLLERISYK

-312 TPIYNNKKQCDF
+312 TPIYNNKKCCDF

-355 SWIEEYIENVA
+355 TWIEEYIENVA
-366 KNRPKVISLEPKT
+366 KNQ
-379 PEEKKEIEE
+379 
-388 LFASLRKSNDNSNAE
+388 KS
-403 SCEEKA
+403 K
-409 EAKPEVEAKPDE
+409 AKPKVEAKPGE
-421 EKSTEDKKQQERLGT
+421 EDAEDKKTQKRLGT

-478 ENGEQA
+478 EKGEQA

-530 NRLCH
+530 NGLCH
-535 LVSGSDAN
+535 LVCGADAN
-543 LWDNSFLV
+543 LWNNSFLA
-551 PEYLEGFKASAVVD
+551 PAYLEGFDATAVVD
-565 ASVLHNDTPVM
+565 DAVLHNDTPVM
-576 QFKHRFSYDDSTPDE
+576 QFKHRFSYDADAVDE
-591 EDDLAAAGADVDI
+591 I
-604 DEEKCRAEAEY
+604 DEDKDNDKPY
-615 RAGAD
+615 
-620 VDIDEEDY
+620 V
-628 LAAAGADDIDD
+628 
-639 IDEEYYGGADD
+639 
-650 VTKTA
+650 VMTF
-655 PE
+655 

>member
-355 SWIEEYIENVA
+355 TWIEEYIENVA
-366 KNRPKVISLEPKT
+366 KNQ
-379 PEEKKEIEE
+379 
-388 LFASLRKSNDNSNAE
+388 KS
-403 SCEEKA
+403 K
-409 EAKPEVEAKPDE
+409 AKPKVEAKPGE
-421 EKSTEDKKQQERLGT
+421 EDAEDKKTQKRPGT

-519 KGDYSFADEKG
+519 KGDYSFADGKG
-530 NRLCH
+530 NGLCH
-535 LVSGSDAN
+535 LVSGADAN
-543 LWDNSFLV
+543 LWNNSFLA
-551 PEYLEGFKASAVVD
+551 PAYLEGFDATAVVD
-565 ASVLHNDTPVM
+565 DAVLHNDTPVM

>member
-136 HKATTILNWWN
+136 HKATTILNWWS

-179 VEKALSRKG
+179 VEKALSRNG
-188 TASEVDVKTDIVRI
+188 TASEADVKTDIVRI

-355 SWIEEYIENVA
+355 TWIEEYIENVA

-388 LFASLRKSNDNSNAE
+388 LFASLGKSNDNSNAE
-403 SCEEKA
+403 ACEEKA

-519 KGDYSFADEKG
+519 KGDYSFADGKG
-530 NRLCH
+530 NGLCH
-535 LVSGSDAN
+535 LVCGADAN
-543 LWDNSFLV
+543 LWNNSFLA

-565 ASVLHNDTPVM
+565 DAVLHNDTPVM

-591 EDDLAAAGADVDI
+591 EDDLAA
-604 DEEKCRAEAEY
+604 
-615 RAGAD
+615 AGAD

>member
-103 HWAAILDDFKVFG
+103 HWAAIFDDFKLFG

-130 ADKENF
+130 ADKEDF
-136 HKATTILNWWN
+136 HKATTILNWWS

-312 TPIYNNKKQCDF
+312 TPIYNNKKCCDF

-355 SWIEEYIENVA
+355 TWIEEYIENVA
-366 KNRPKVISLEPKT
+366 KNQ
-379 PEEKKEIEE
+379 
-388 LFASLRKSNDNSNAE
+388 KS
-403 SCEEKA
+403 K
-409 EAKPEVEAKPDE
+409 AKPKVEAKPGE
-421 EKSTEDKKQQERLGT
+421 EDAEDKKTQKRPGT

-478 ENGEQA
+478 EKGEQA

-519 KGDYSFADEKG
+519 KGDYSFADGKG
-530 NRLCH
+530 NGLCH
-535 LVSGSDAN
+535 LVCGADAN
-543 LWDNSFLV
+543 LWNNSFLA
-551 PEYLEGFKASAVVD
+551 PAYLEGFDATAVVD
-565 ASVLHNDTPVM
+565 DAVLHNDIPVM
-576 QFKHRFSYDDSTPDE
+576 QFKHRFSYDADAVDE
-591 EDDLAAAGADVDI
+591 
-604 DEEKCRAEAEY
+604 
-615 RAGAD
+615 
-620 VDIDEEDY
+620 
-628 LAAAGADDIDD
+628 IDD
-639 IDEEYYGGADD
+639 DKDNDKPY
-650 VTKTA
+650 VVMTF
-655 PE
+655 

>member
-1 MKVKTIFDL
+1 MKVKTIFEL

-20 QNDRYVTTEMPEYLN
+20 QNDQYVTTEMPEYLD
-35 FDPVLA
+35 FDPVLT

-49 TSIDKCLKDI
+49 TPIDKCVKDVTS
-59 NPENMSDANYDI
+59 EDMAEANYDI
-71 MLNKDGRYAVR
+71 MLNKDGKYAVR

-242 DGITEGYEILR
+242 DGITEGYEIMR
-253 YRDDYKVFANDK
+253 YRDDYKVFADDK
-265 DLLERISYT
+265 DLLERISYK

-312 TPIYNNKKQCDF
+312 TPIYNNKKCCDF

-355 SWIEEYIENVA
+355 TWIEEYIENVA

-403 SCEEKA
+403 PCEEKT
-409 EAKPEVEAKPDE
+409 ESKPEVEAKPDE
-421 EKSTEDKKQQERLGT
+421 EKSIEDKKQQERLDT

-478 ENGEQA
+478 AEGKQA
-484 SKDEIVTKV
+484 PKDEIVTKV

-519 KGDYSFADEKG
+519 KGDYSFADRKG
-530 NRLCH
+530 NGLCH
-535 LVSGSDAN
+535 LVCGADAN
-543 LWDNSFLV
+543 LWNNSFLA
-551 PEYLEGFKASAVVD
+551 PAYLEGFDATAIVD
-565 ASVLHNDTPVM
+565 AAVLHNDTPVM
-576 QFKHRFSYDDSTPDE
+576 QFKHRFSYDADAVDE
-591 EDDLAAAGADVDI
+591 VDEDKDI
-604 DEEKCRAEAEY
+604 DKPY
-615 RAGAD
+615 
-620 VDIDEEDY
+620 V
-628 LAAAGADDIDD
+628 
-639 IDEEYYGGADD
+639 
-650 VTKTA
+650 VMTF
-655 PE
+655 

>member
-1 MKVKTIFDL
+1 MKVKTIFEL

-103 HWAAILDDFKVFG
+103 HWAAILDDFKVVG

-253 YRDDYKVFANDK
+253 YRDDYKVFADDK
-265 DLLERISYT
+265 DLLERISYK

-355 SWIEEYIENVA
+355 TWIEEYIKNVA
-366 KNRPKVISLEPKT
+366 KNQ
-379 PEEKKEIEE
+379 
-388 LFASLRKSNDNSNAE
+388 KS
-403 SCEEKA
+403 K
-409 EAKPEVEAKPDE
+409 AKPKVEAKPGE
-421 EKSTEDKKQQERLGT
+421 EDAEDKKTQKRLGT

-458 AHYALKVISQMLS
+458 AHYALKIISQMLS
-471 TISDEQV
+471 IISAEQV
-478 ENGEQA
+478 EKGEQA

-519 KGDYSFADEKG
+519 KGDYSFADGKG
-530 NRLCH
+530 NGLCH
-535 LVSGSDAN
+535 LVCGADAN
-543 LWDNSFLV
+543 LWNNSFLA
-551 PEYLEGFKASAVVD
+551 PAYLEGFDATTVVD
-565 ASVLHNDTPVM
+565 DAVLHNDTPVM
-576 QFKHRFSYDDSTPDE
+576 QFKHRFSYDADAVDE
-591 EDDLAAAGADVDI
+591 
-604 DEEKCRAEAEY
+604 
-615 RAGAD
+615 
-620 VDIDEEDY
+620 
-628 LAAAGADDIDD
+628 IDD
-639 IDEEYYGGADD
+639 DKDNDKPY
-650 VTKTA
+650 VVMTF
-655 PE
+655 

>member
-253 YRDDYKVFANDK
+253 YRDDYKIFANDK
-265 DLLERISYT
+265 DLLERISYK

-519 KGDYSFADEKG
+519 KGDYSFADGKG
-530 NRLCH
+530 NGLCH
-535 LVSGSDAN
+535 LVCGADAN
-543 LWDNSFLV
+543 LWSNSFLA
-551 PEYLEGFKASAVVD
+551 PAYLEGFDATAVVD
-565 ASVLHNDTPVM
+565 DAVLHNDIPVM

-591 EDDLAAAGADVDI
+591 EDDLAA
-604 DEEKCRAEAEY
+604 
-615 RAGAD
+615 AGAD

>member
-1 MKVKTIFDL
+1 MKVKTIFEL

-15 LDFLM
+15 LDLLM
-20 QNDRYVTTEMPEYLN
+20 QNDQYVTTEMPEYLD
-35 FDPVLA
+35 FDPVLT

-49 TSIDKCLKDI
+49 TPIDKCVKDVT
-59 NPENMSDANYDI
+59 PENMADANYDI
-71 MLNKDGRYAVR
+71 MLNKDGKYAVR
-82 VLSLSNPFLYYLLAR
+82 VLSLSNPFLYYMLAR

-123 VGIPVIP
+123 VGIPVIQ

-188 TASEVDVKTDIVRI
+188 TASEAEVKTDIVRI

-253 YRDDYKVFANDK
+253 YRDDYKVFADNK

-274 LQHVLEGLNL
+274 LQHVLESLNL

-341 PNCGQMRMLLSKLS
+341 PDCGQMRMLLSKLS
-355 SWIEEYIENVA
+355 TWIEEYIENVA
-366 KNRPKVISLEPKT
+366 KNRPEVVSRPMT
-379 PEEKKEIEE
+379 QEE
-388 LFASLRKSNDNSNAE
+388 LEEFFASLEKSNGDSNAE
-403 SCEEKA
+403 PCAEKS
-409 EAKPEVEAKPDE
+409 EAKPEVEAKSDVEAAPAE
-421 EKSTEDKKQQERLGT
+421 AKMGQGRLGT
-436 IIEDIMAM
+436 IKENIMAM

-471 TISDEQV
+471 TISDKQV
-478 ENGEQA
+478 AKGEQA
-484 SKDEIVTKV
+484 PKDEIVTKV
-493 LNRLGSM
+493 LHRLSSM
-500 QNSDYLKIWLQ
+500 ENSDYLKIWLQ

-519 KGDYSFADEKG
+519 KGDYSFADGKG
-530 NRLCH
+530 NGLCH
-535 LVSGSDAN
+535 LVCGADAN
-543 LWDNSFLV
+543 LWNNSFLA
-551 PEYLEGFKASAVVD
+551 PAYLEGFDATAVVD
-565 ASVLHNDTPVM
+565 DAVLHNDTPVM
-576 QFKHRFSYDDSTPDE
+576 QFKHRSPYDDSTPDE
-591 EDDLAAAGADVDI
+591 EDDIAACADTPDEEDFTGGAEDI
-604 DEEKCRAEAEY
+604 DEDGPR
-615 RAGAD
+615 
-620 VDIDEEDY
+620 V
-628 LAAAGADDIDD
+628 
-639 IDEEYYGGADD
+639 
-650 VTKTA
+650 VMTF
-655 PE
+655 

>member
-153 VKLSLDYRYMFVTDI
+153 VKLSLDYRYMFATDI

-188 TASEVDVKTDIVRI
+188 TASEVDVKTDIMRI

-228 LGYADMLLREALER
+228 LGYADMLLHEELER

-253 YRDDYKVFANDK
+253 YRDDYKVFADNK
-265 DLLERISYT
+265 DLLERISYK

-519 KGDYSFADEKG
+519 KGDYSFADGKG
-530 NRLCH
+530 NGLCH
-535 LVSGSDAN
+535 LVCGADAN
-543 LWDNSFLV
+543 LWNNSFLT
-551 PEYLEGFKASAVVD
+551 PAYLEGFDATAVVD
-565 ASVLHNDTPVM
+565 DAVLHNDTPVM
-576 QFKHRFSYDDSTPDE
+576 QFKHRFSYDADAVDE
-591 EDDLAAAGADVDI
+591 
-604 DEEKCRAEAEY
+604 
-615 RAGAD
+615 
-620 VDIDEEDY
+620 
-628 LAAAGADDIDD
+628 IDD
-639 IDEEYYGGADD
+639 DKDNDKPY
-650 VTKTA
+650 VVMTF
-655 PE
+655 

>member
-355 SWIEEYIENVA
+355 TWIEEYIENVA
-366 KNRPKVISLEPKT
+366 KNQ
-379 PEEKKEIEE
+379 
-388 LFASLRKSNDNSNAE
+388 KS
-403 SCEEKA
+403 K
-409 EAKPEVEAKPDE
+409 AKPKVEAKPGE
-421 EKSTEDKKQQERLGT
+421 EDAEDKKTQKRPGT

-519 KGDYSFADEKG
+519 KGDYSFADGKG
-530 NRLCH
+530 NGLCH
-535 LVSGSDAN
+535 LVCGADAN
-543 LWDNSFLV
+543 LWNNSFLA
-551 PEYLEGFKASAVVD
+551 PAYLEGFDATAVVD
-565 ASVLHNDTPVM
+565 DAVLHNDTPVM